1 MRQMTSLTRTTRQAW
16 VPGVLLLFASVALA
30 PTRAAAADNTF
41 ERTFTVSGAVRLELN
56 NGSGNVE
63 IRGSADGKV
72 HIVGKVTPGWSVF
85 GGSEKNVQEVLA
97 NPPVEQHDNVVRIGR
112 NNSMFRN
119 VSIDYKIEVPHDT
132 DIDASV
138 ASGGMTIDSV
148 RGPVK
153 ASSASGYLHVYNVE
167 RDTQVSAASGSIDV
181 SGIGGILRVNS
192 ASGEIVVANVKGDLQ
207 VSAAS
212 GSIRI
217 SNPGDRVEASTAS
230 GAIEVN
236 GAKSDLKVHAVS
248 GSVNV
253 SGDPSASRYWELKS
267 VSGSVDIRV
276 PPSASFL
283 FTAETTSGD
292 IRTNIPVILE
302 EQGKHSLRAHIG
314 SSSGRIEVHT
324 VSGGVD
330 VQGS

>member
-1 MRQMTSLTRTTRQAW
+1 VEHMSSLTMSNQRAW
-16 VPGVLLLFASVALA
+16 VPGLLLVYGALA
-30 PTRAAAADNTF
+30 LSPVRAAASDTF
-41 ERTFTVSGAVRLELN
+41 ERTLTVSAPVRLELN
-56 NGSGNVE
+56 NGSGNVD

-72 HIVGKVTPGWSVF
+72 HIVGKVTAGWSVF
-85 GGSEKNVQEVLA
+85 GNAEKNVQEVVA
-97 NPPVEQHDNVVRIGR
+97 NPPIEQHDTVVRIGG

-138 ASGGMTIDSV
+138 ASGGVTIDSV

-153 ASSASGYLHVYNVE
+153 ANSASGYLHVYNVE

-192 ASGEIVVANVKGDLQ
+192 ASGDIVLANVKGDLK
-207 VSAAS
+207 VNAAS
-212 GSIRI
+212 GSIRVT
-217 SNPGDRVEASTAS
+217 NPGDRVDASSAS
-230 GAIEVN
+230 GSIEVA
-236 GAKSDLKVHAVS
+236 GAKNDLKVHAIS

-253 SGDPSASRYWELKS
+253 TGDPSASRYWELKS
-267 VSGSVDIRV
+267 VSGSIDIHV
-276 PPSASFL
+276 PPNASFL
-283 FTAETTSGD
+283 LTAETTSGS

-330 VQGS
+330 LQGS

>member
-1 MRQMTSLTRTTRQAW
+1 VERMSSLTITTRRVW
-16 VPGVLLLFASVALA
+16 IPGILVLSVVLALF
-30 PTRAAAADNTF
+30 PTQAAASDNTF
-41 ERTFTVSGAVRLELN
+41 ERTFTVSGPVRLELS
-56 NGSGNVE
+56 NGSGNVD

-72 HIVGKVTPGWSVF
+72 HITGKVTAGWSVF
-85 GGSEKNVQEVLA
+85 GGSEKNIQEVVA
-97 NPPVEQHDNVVRIGR
+97 NPPLEQRENVVRVGK
-112 NNSMFRN
+112 NNFSLKN
-119 VSIDYKIEVPHDT
+119 ISIDYKIEVPHDT
-132 DIDASV
+132 EIDAAV
-138 ASGGMTIDSV
+138 ASGGMTIDNV

-153 ASSASGYLHVYNVE
+153 ASSASGYLHVYRVE
-167 RDTQVSAASGSIDV
+167 RDTQVSAASGAIEV
-181 SGIGGILRVNS
+181 REIGGILRVNS
-192 ASGEIVVANVKGDLQ
+192 ASGDIVLTDIKGDLKAN
-207 VSAAS
+207 AAS
-212 GSIRI
+212 GTIRVT
-217 SNPGDRVEASTAS
+217 NPGDRVELSSAS
-230 GAIEVN
+230 GSIEVS
-236 GAKSDLKVHAVS
+236 GAKSDLKVHAIS
-248 GSVNV
+248 GSINI

-276 PPSASFL
+276 PPNASFL

>member
-1 MRQMTSLTRTTRQAW
+1 MERMSTLTTATRRGW
-16 VPGVLLLFASVALA
+16 IPGVLLVYGALALA
-30 PTRAAAADNTF
+30 PARAAAADTF
-41 ERTFTVSGAVRLELN
+41 ERTFTVSGPVRLELS
-56 NGSGNVE
+56 NGSGNVD

-72 HIVGKVTPGWSVF
+72 HIVGKVTAGWSVF
-85 GGSEKNVQEVLA
+85 GSSEKSVQEVVA
-97 NPPVEQHDNVVRIGR
+97 NPPVEQRDGVVRVGKSNFSLR
-112 NNSMFRN
+112 NI
-119 VSIDYKIEVPHDT
+119 SIDYKIEVPHDT

-138 ASGGMTIDSV
+138 ASGGMTIDNV

-153 ASSASGYLHVYNVE
+153 ANSASGYLHVYRVDG
-167 RDTQVSAASGSIDV
+167 DTQISAASGSIDV

-192 ASGEIVVANVKGDLQ
+192 ASGDIKLVDVKGDLK

-212 GSIRI
+212 GAIHV
-217 SNPGDRVEASTAS
+217 SNPGDRVDASSAS
-230 GAIEVN
+230 GSIEVN
-236 GAKSDLKVHAVS
+236 GAKSDLKIHAIS

-253 SGDPSASRYWELKS
+253 AGDPSANRYWELKS
-267 VSGSVDIRV
+267 VSGSIDLRV

-292 IRTNIPVILE
+292 IRTNIPVVLE
-302 EQGKHSLRAHIG
+302 EQGKHSLRAHVG
-314 SSSGRIEVHT
+314 SATGRVEVHT